1 MSRSGQGQV
10 ENRLH
15 LSERLALRPAEAA
28 KVLGVSEGHLRN
40 LLPELP
46 HVRLGGRLVIPVDG
60 LRKWLQE
67 RTEAQVG
74 RIDGAVDE
82 IMRSFSTSDND

>member
-1 MSRSGQGQV
+1 
-10 ENRLH
+10 
-15 LSERLALRPAEAA
+15 
-28 KVLGVSEGHLRN
+28 VLGVSEGHLRN